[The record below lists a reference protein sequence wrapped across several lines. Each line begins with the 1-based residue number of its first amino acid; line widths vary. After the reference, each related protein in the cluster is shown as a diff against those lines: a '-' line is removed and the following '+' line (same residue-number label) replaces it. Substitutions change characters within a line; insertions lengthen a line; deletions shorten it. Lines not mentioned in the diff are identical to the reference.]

1 MSANEEAS
9 TIIDVEELQAQGISA
24 QDITKLRTAGYAT
37 VVGVMQATRRQ
48 LVKVKG
54 LSEVKVE
61 KIKDAASKLCPQT
74 FLTGA
79 ECALRREKVVSIS
92 TGSAQMDAMLGGGIQ
107 TGSTTEVYGE
117 FRTGKT
123 QLAHTL
129 CVTSQLPVDMGGGEG
144 KVAFIDTEGTFR
156 PDRIRQIAER
166 FNVDAQ
172 AALENI
178 VVARAHN
185 SEHQMELITA
195 LAAKF
200 AEEQGAYRLL
210 IIDSILA
217 LFRVDYSGRGELSER
232 QQKLN
237 QMLSR
242 LNRISEE
249 FQCAIFLT
257 NQVQSSPDASAMFAG
272 GDKKP
277 VGGHVMAHAS
287 QTRLFLR
294 KGRGEERVAKLAD
307 SPDQPE
313 GEATYCIKP
322 GGIQDA

>member
-1 MSANEEAS
+1 MSNNEDTN
-9 TIIDVEELQAQGISA
+9 TIIDVEELQGQGISA
-24 QDITKLRTAGYAT
+24 QDITKLRTAGFAT
-37 VVGVMQATRRQ
+37 VVGVIQATRKQ
-48 LVKVKG
+48 LTKIKG
-54 LSEVKVE
+54 LSEIKVE
-61 KIKDAASKLCPQT
+61 KIKDAASKLCPQS

-79 ECALRREKVVSIS
+79 ECALRRENVVSIS

-107 TGSTTEVYGE
+107 TQSTTEVYGE

-129 CVTSQLPVDMGGGEG
+129 CVTCQLPIDMGGGEG

-156 PDRIRQIAER
+156 PDRIKSIAER

-249 FQCAIFLT
+249 FSCAIFLT

-277 VGGHVMAHAS
+277 VGGHVM
-287 QTRLFLR
+287 TRLFLR

-313 GEATYCIKP
+313 GEATYKIAP
-322 GGIQDA
+322 GGIMDA

>member
-1 MSANEEAS
+1 MSTDDAP
-9 TIIDVEELQAQGISA
+9 ILDVDALQQQGISA
-24 QDITKLRTAGYAT
+24 QDIAKLRTAGYAT
-37 VVGVMQATRRQ
+37 VLGVVQATRKC
-48 LVKVKG
+48 LTKVKG
-54 LSEVKVE
+54 LSEIKVD
-61 KIKDAASKLCPQT
+61 KIKVAANTLCPQT

-79 ECALRREKVVSIS
+79 ECALRREKVVFVS
-92 TGSAQMDAMLGGGIQ
+92 TGSASLDALLGGGVQ
-107 TGSTTEVYGE
+107 TGSITEVYGE

-123 QLAHTL
+123 QLSHTL
-129 CVTSQLPVDMGGGEG
+129 CVTSQLPLDMGGGEG

-156 PDRIRQIAER
+156 PDRVKSIAER
-166 FNVDAQ
+166 FGVDPQ
-172 AALENI
+172 AALENV

-185 SEHQMELITA
+185 SEHQMDLITA

-210 IIDSILA
+210 IVDSILA
-217 LFRVDYSGRGELSER
+217 LFRVDYAGRGELSDR

-242 LNRISEE
+242 LTRISEE

-287 QTRLFLR
+287 ATRVYLR

-307 SPDQPE
+307 SPDMPE
-313 GEATYCIKP
+313 GEATYKITV
-322 GGIQDA
+322 GGIMDA

>member
-1 MSANEEAS
+1 MSATEDTS

-24 QDITKLRTAGYAT
+24 QDITKLRTAGFAT

-48 LVKVKG
+48 LVKIKG
-54 LSEVKVE
+54 LSEIKVE
-61 KIKDAASKLCPQT
+61 KIKDAAAKLCPQT

-79 ECALRREKVVSIS
+79 ECAIRREKVVSIS

-129 CVTSQLPVDMGGGEG
+129 CVTCQLPIDMGGGEG

-156 PDRIRQIAER
+156 PDRIRAIAER

-313 GEATYCIKP
+313 GEATYKIAP
-322 GGIQDA
+322 GGIMDA